1 MKLAKRQPRSTG
13 WKTWAAFGGAGLLA
27 IVAMTATTIDAH
39 KGITSKY
46 TYNDDVFPILRDK
59 CGSCHVPGGAAPM
72 SLLTYKDEGGA
83 VAWAES
89 IRENL
94 VAGSMPPYYADP
106 TGPAVKNPHALSPR
120 ELDIVV
126 TWAAG
131 GTPQGDLHK
140 MPPDMKAHV
149 QWGLGKP
156 DLEIPVDAYTLA
168 AGAMAATG
176 EFTLATNLKEAKWI
190 KAADLLP
197 GNSSIV
203 RRATIRVDNGP
214 VLAEWE
220 PGDDATAA
228 PGGTGFKLEPGA
240 KLRVQIAYKKPYLQE
255 QDAVKDQSVIGLYF
269 TDEPLS
275 GKSIEAFAVD
285 GGDEGSATRTFSA
298 SLPHGGRVLAVRP
311 QLDQAYDSMTVTA
324 IAASGRKVPLI
335 KFRAARPEW
344 PRRYWLADPV
354 ELPAGTKIEVVAT
367 PGDPDSGPLGPAV
380 KNPLQIS
387 LDLVSQ

>member
-1 MKLAKRQPRSTG
+1 MSTAIKMRTALALG
-13 WKTWAAFGGAGLLA
+13 AVAAIAATVSAAGQA
-27 IVAMTATTIDAH
+27 TKPAAAVPTFSKEVA
-39 KGITSKY
+39 
-46 TYNDDVFPILRDK
+46 PILYK
-59 CGSCHVPGGAAPM
+59 NCTNCHRPGEIAPM